1 MENLEVT
8 INLPCL
14 KLNIPED
21 RINFHTLERRVF
33 DLSRKIG
40 QELLEELLKYIETSK
55 IPNLFWPL
63 GFWNLFVITSST
75 IYVLSNI
82 ADLFRCRIYP

>member
-8 INLPCL
+8 LNLPCL

-21 RINFHTLERRVF
+21 RINFHTLERIVF

-40 QELLEELLKYIETSK
+40 QELLEELLQLIDDKLKKERNA
-55 IPNLFWPL
+55 IPGRAQYAGPD
-63 GFWNLFVITSST
+63 
-75 IYVLSNI
+75 
-82 ADLFRCRIYP
+82 ARQRQHPRHARRP

>member
-21 RINFHTLERRVF
+21 RILNFIRICFSFRELKSKDFFEV
-33 DLSRKIG
+33 RKV
-40 QELLEELLKYIETSK
+40 
-55 IPNLFWPL
+55 P
-63 GFWNLFVITSST
+63 TSS
-75 IYVLSNI
+75 
-82 ADLFRCRIYP
+82 

>member
-40 QELLEELLKYIETSK
+40 QELLEELLKYIDVSAK
-55 IPNLFWPL
+55 DYKLNLTLEL
-63 GFWNLFVITSST
+63 GDTRVDSFSLIGNTDLAIKL
-75 IYVLSNI
+75 VL
-82 ADLFRCRIYP
+82 